1 MDGRWLLLETSE
13 VARAGLAVDG
23 QIVASV
29 ELPKGR
35 EHNRNLVPAV
45 STLLEQ
51 HGCRPADLTGIVVGI
66 GPGSYTGLRIGQMVA
81 KSLAYATSC
90 RLIAVPSFHALAAQ
104 VTDAREVDVI
114 ADALKQTVYV
124 QKFGPADVKG
134 VRQPLNELRASK
146 VTDWLATLSTGQTVT
161 GPGLELYRGAVP
173 GTVATTPNESEGVIA
188 ALWNVARTMPELSR
202 AGLFS
207 LEPLYVRGSSAEE
220 KAKELGAT
228 SASISADQSR

>member
-13 VARAGLAVDG
+13 VARAGLAIDG
-23 QIVASV
+23 QIVATV

-45 STLLEQ
+45 SKLLEE
-51 HGCRPADLTGIVVGI
+51 HGFKPADLTGIAVGT
-66 GPGSYTGLRIGQMVA
+66 GPGSYTGLRIGLMLA

-90 RLIAVPSFHALAAQ
+90 RLIAVPSFHSLAAQ
-104 VTDAREVDVI
+104 VTDAHEVDVI

-124 QKFGPADVKG
+124 QKFGDANANG
-134 VRQPLNELRASK
+134 VRQPLNELRAAK
-146 VTDWLATLSTGQTVT
+146 VTDWLASLRSGQTVT

-173 GTVATTPNESEGVIA
+173 GTVSTTSKESEGMIA

-202 AGLFS
+202 AELFS

-220 KAKELGAT
+220 KAKEL
-228 SASISADQSR
+228 AST